1 MTRSAAVYSGSITDF
16 WPSLNNFRTSPP
28 RKSEEKLAGQSGSSD
43 KTLKLWDVASSRC
56 LRTFEG
62 HTEWVSSVCMSMD
75 GQFAFSGSGDK
86 TVKVWEVASGCC
98 IRTLEGRTGR
108 VHSVCLSAD
117 GKHAFSGGDVNIT
130 AWLLDWELENNETAD
145 WDEGA
150 RPYLTVFLRA
160 HRPYTTK
167 LPKNRQTT
175 EVDVTRALTRRGRPV
190 WSEMEFHGFLLTLG
204 CAGFGWLRPEGVRRE
219 LERMTEASG

>member
-1 MTRSAAVYSGSITDF
+1 
-16 WPSLNNFRTSPP
+16 
-28 RKSEEKLAGQSGSSD
+28 
-43 KTLKLWDVASSRC
+43 
-56 LRTFEG
+56 
-62 HTEWVSSVCMSMD
+62 MSMD

-150 RPYLTVFLRA
+150 RPYLNSLSSCPPPIHHQIAEESPDDR
-160 HRPYTTK
+160 
-167 LPKNRQTT
+167 
-175 EVDVTRALTRRGRPV
+175 
-190 WSEMEFHGFLLTLG
+190 S
-204 CAGFGWLRPEGVRRE
+204 
-219 LERMTEASG
+219 